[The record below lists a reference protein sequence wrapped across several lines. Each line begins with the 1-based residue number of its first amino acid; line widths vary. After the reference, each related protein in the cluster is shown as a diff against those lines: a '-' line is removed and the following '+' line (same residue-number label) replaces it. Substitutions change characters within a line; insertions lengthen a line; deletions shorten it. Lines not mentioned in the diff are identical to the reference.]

1 MRAAIEVQGDL
12 AEPNTGRALSAGLID
27 RVVPEADPEAE
38 ALSLARTPATRPPEA
53 LKIARDR
60 MLGDRD
66 TLVAR
71 IEDEGQTHAG
81 LQARRAG
88 RHRRAWFCHAGFPRV
103 TL

>member
-38 ALSLARTPATRPPEA
+38 ALSLAR
-53 LKIARDR
+53 L
-60 MLGDRD
+60 LGDRD
-66 TLVAR
+66 TLVVR
-71 IEDEGQTHAG
+71 IEDEGQTHSG